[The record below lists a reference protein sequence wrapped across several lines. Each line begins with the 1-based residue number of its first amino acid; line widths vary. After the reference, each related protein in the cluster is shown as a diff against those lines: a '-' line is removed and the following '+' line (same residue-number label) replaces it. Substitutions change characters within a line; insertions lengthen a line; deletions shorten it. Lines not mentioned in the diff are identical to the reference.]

1 MPDTG
6 VPDEVREAI
15 EEERQL
21 AELHSRVEHS
31 WVLRLEGFLARRSPG
46 VVVIVGLLV
55 LALIGIA
62 DAAAGGVAV
71 EVLYLVPIG
80 LVAFGRGRS
89 MGLLA
94 AGVATGAWAAVE
106 VFQGVT
112 SLESSVIYWNALGR
126 FAEFAA
132 VVLLIAPMRE
142 AIELQSQLAEREAAA
157 LEQLRALE
165 ELREAALASG
175 AEDEVDITVPDE
187 EAGEETAEEE
197 TAEEEKAAPP
207 PETITDVSG
216 HEVLEDDEVEERL
229 LDALSDLERDA
240 RRERTTGSA

>member
-1 MPDTG
+1 MPDAG

-15 EEERQL
+15 EEERHL
-21 AELHSRVEHS
+21 AELHSRVERS
-31 WVLRLEGFLARRSPG
+31 WVLRLEGFLGRRSPG

-62 DAAAGGVAV
+62 DVAAGRFAV

-94 AGVATGAWAAVE
+94 AAAATAAWAAVE

-112 SLESSVIYWNALGR
+112 SLESSVTYWNGLGR
-126 FAEFAA
+126 FGEFAA

-142 AIELQSQLAEREAAA
+142 AMVLQTQLAEREAEAA
-157 LEQLRALE
+157 EQLRAME
-165 ELREAALASG
+165 ELREVALASG
-175 AEDEVDITVPDE
+175 VEEEVDVIVSE
-187 EAGEETAEEE
+187 EQP
-197 TAEEEKAAPP
+197 EEEKVLPVT
-207 PETITDVSG
+207 ETITDVSRP
-216 HEVLEDDEVEERL
+216 EVLEDADVEGRL

-240 RRERTTGSA
+240 RRERTTGDV

>member
-1 MPDTG
+1 MPDAG

-15 EEERQL
+15 EEEQQL
-21 AELHSRVEHS
+21 AELHSRVDRS
-31 WVLRLEGFLARRSPG
+31 WVLRLEGFLSRRSPG

-62 DAAAGGVAV
+62 DAAAGGFAV

-94 AGVATGAWAAVE
+94 ATAGTAAWAAVE

-112 SLESSVIYWNALGR
+112 SLESSVIYWNGLGR
-126 FAEFAA
+126 FGEFAA

-142 AIELQSQLAEREAAA
+142 AMVLQTQLAEREAEAA
-157 LEQLRALE
+157 EQLRAME
-165 ELREAALASG
+165 ELREVALASG
-175 AEDEVDITVPDE
+175 VEEEVDVSVSEEQPEQDPEEDTVLPV
-187 EAGEETAEEE
+187 T
-197 TAEEEKAAPP
+197 
-207 PETITDVSG
+207 ETITDLSRP
-216 HEVLEDDEVEERL
+216 EVLEDADVEGRL

-240 RRERTTGSA
+240 RRERTTGDV

>member
-1 MPDTG
+1 MPDAG

-15 EEERQL
+15 EEEQQL
-21 AELHSRVEHS
+21 AELHSRVDRS
-31 WVLRLEGFLARRSPG
+31 WVLRLEGFLSRRSPG

-55 LALIGIA
+55 LALIGIV
-62 DAAAGGVAV
+62 DAASGGFAV

-94 AGVATGAWAAVE
+94 AGVATAAWASVE

-126 FAEFAA
+126 FGEFSA
-132 VVLLIAPMRE
+132 VVLLVAPMRE
-142 AIELQSQLAEREAAA
+142 AMVLQSQLAEREAEAA
-157 LEQLRALE
+157 EQLRAME
-165 ELREAALASG
+165 ELREAALATG
-175 AEDEVDITVPDE
+175 VEEEIDVTVPEDAAADVTLPE
-187 EAGEETAEEE
+187 EAAGEGPTGPD
-197 TAEEEKAAPP
+197 T
-207 PETITDVSG
+207 ETITDVTDR
-216 HEVLEDDEVEERL
+216 EDLEDAEVEERL

-240 RRERTTGSA
+240 RRERTTGA

>member
-1 MPDTG
+1 MPDAG

-21 AELHSRVEHS
+21 AELHSRVERS
-31 WVLRLEGFLARRSPG
+31 WVLRLEGFLGRRSPG

-55 LALIGIA
+55 LTLIGLA
-62 DAAAGGVAV
+62 DAASGEFAV

-80 LVAFGRGRS
+80 FVAFGRGRS

-94 AGVATGAWAAVE
+94 AAVATAAWAAVE

-112 SLESSVIYWNALGR
+112 LLDSSVTYWNALGR
-126 FAEFAA
+126 FGEFAA

-142 AIELQSQLAEREAAA
+142 AMELQTQLAEREAQAA
-157 LEQLRALE
+157 EQLRAME

-175 AEDEVDITVPDE
+175 VEDEVDATTSEEPPEEGTVVPV
-187 EAGEETAEEE
+187 T
-197 TAEEEKAAPP
+197 
-207 PETITDVSG
+207 ETITDLSRP
-216 HEVLEDDEVEERL
+216 EVLEDADVEERL

-240 RRERTTGSA
+240 RRERTTGDA